1 MDEWRYLS
9 DREGEK
15 KERRR
20 RGRWEYLIAGC
31 TAIQEA
37 SNVSEKDISYLLS
50 NGKPAG
56 RQQEHSQAS
65 HTRTWL
71 VQLLDDPTK

>member
-1 MDEWRYLS
+1 MVDEWRCLS
-9 DREGEK
+9 DRDGEK

-20 RGRWEYLIAGC
+20 RGRWEYLIADC
-31 TAIQEA
+31 TVIQEA
-37 SNVSEKDISYLLS
+37 GNVSDLLS

-65 HTRTWL
+65 HTRT
-71 VQLLDDPTK
+71 